1 MTSLRCWPTVGVVA
15 VVAAASFVA
24 GGLTSAGADPLTDSP
39 PNSST
44 SSTPA
49 PANPTDSDLAAVPAA
64 VACTDLSGQ
73 DFTDVEGAPARVDSV
88 TIVAGD
94 PSVPQEFCD
103 IKAHAANVHFELK
116 LPTHTWT
123 QRFVMVA
130 CGGYCGVQS
139 YSAVNASDAGCP
151 RLQSGE
157 LAVATTDL
165 GHTANAFAAD
175 GLWGL
180 NNPTAIIDFGYL
192 GMHKTTLAAKA
203 IMGVFYDQPAKFNY
217 IMGCSNGGRVAL
229 MEAQPRFFTG
239 VTGSSSE
246 LQPCHF
252 DHGLRFGG
260 RSAAD
265 CRVGGAGFH
274 GPVGLLP

>member
-1 MTSLRCWPTVGVVA
+1 MHSRRYWSMVGVVA
-15 VVAAASFVA
+15 VVAAASFMAEGSASA
-24 GGLTSAGADPLTDSP
+24 GGDPTG
-39 PNSST
+39 
-44 SSTPA
+44 
-49 PANPTDSDLAAVPAA
+49 SDLGAVPAA
-64 VACTDLSGQ
+64 VACTDLLGHE
-73 DFTDVEGAPARVDSV
+73 FTDVEEAPTRIDSA

-103 IKAHAANVHFELK
+103 VKAHVGNVHLELK
-116 LPTHTWT
+116 LPTHAWT

-175 GLWGL
+175 GLCGL

-203 IMGVFYDQPAKFNY
+203 IMGVFYNQSAKFNY

-274 GPVGLLP
+274 GPVGLLL